1 MPSGVAL
8 AVSRGCSST
17 VWALPPQSLGAA
29 CVLSRRCPCVAWA
42 GALVGLVLV
51 GHKIKNKKKNFFFD
65 VFSLKTCLLLEDWQK
80 LRMLFKGVVVV
91 SLGKRLLRWAPPSV
105 GHSAQRLWTL
115 STHHRPTCLV
125 HHLPSFSPAV
135 NDALDS
141 SLYYRLGG
149 ALSRKIY
156 TILFPLWC
164 TFGGEMKPLSDIV
177 GGGKIV

>member
-1 MPSGVAL
+1 
-8 AVSRGCSST
+8 
-17 VWALPPQSLGAA
+17 
-29 CVLSRRCPCVAWA
+29 
-42 GALVGLVLV
+42 
-51 GHKIKNKKKNFFFD
+51 
-65 VFSLKTCLLLEDWQK
+65 
-80 LRMLFKGVVVV
+80 MLFKGVVVV

-164 TFGGEMKPLSDIV
+164 TFGGEMKPLSNIV